1 MICNCKKRDT
11 KQEILKESFLLC
23 GESKSSNFSLSEV
36 ADRVG
41 ISKTAIFRHF
51 KNKDALI
58 VEMRHVFLDKFAELF
73 KGENFFFSKVP
84 LVPCKYKEFSLIID
98 RVLTFYMTNPGYLDF
113 FLSMDTMHA
122 GIGKSL
128 VSAMKDRGV
137 SISDEFIAKGHQ
149 IFFKAYF
156 CAESIV
162 YFLTRRSFGKLNKD
176 PIEFS
181 DERFKEKV
189 IKLLWDGIGSSDFKL
204 SEKRKNELD
213 KLSVIKLEDETESK
227 FFKAFAEIFSEYGID
242 GVTIERI
249 SEKVNLAKSSLYSYF
264 DNKEQFILQ
273 MFFQEVSTVSKL
285 ILEKAECVDSIEEL
299 IYTVLHTEKN
309 YLEIK
314 PFVLMIHSWVTQ
326 NKFDVEKTHVLGE
339 TQFIKRTREKI
350 QEQIEEKYFDTVSS
364 FFGWISSLSGALTIY
379 FGTQKLQ
386 EFSKTEDYADA
397 LFKLVISGVNTER
410 NLK

>member
-73 KGENFFFSKVP
+73 KGESFFFSQIP
-84 LVPCKYKEFSLIID
+84 LKKCEFKEFSLIVD
-98 RVLTFYMTNPGYLDF
+98 RVLSFYMTNPGYLDF

-128 VSAMKDRGV
+128 VSAMKDCGV

-162 YFLTRRSFGKLNKD
+162 YFLTRRNFAKLEKN
-176 PIEFS
+176 PVGIS
-181 DERFKEKV
+181 DEEFKQKV
-189 IKLLWDGIGSSDFKL
+189 INLLWNGIGNESFILSD
-204 SEKRKNELD
+204 KRKKELD
-213 KLSVIKLEDETESK
+213 ELSKIELQDETESK
-227 FFKAFAEIFSEYGID
+227 FFKAFAEIFSEYGIE
-242 GVTIERI
+242 GVTVERI

-264 DNKEQFILQ
+264 DNKDQFILE
-273 MFFQEVSTVSKL
+273 MFVQEVSTISNL
-285 ILEKAECVDSIEEL
+285 IFEKTECVENIDEL
-299 IYTVLHTEKN
+299 IYTVLRTEKN
-309 YLEIK
+309 YLELK

-326 NKFDVEKTHVLGE
+326 NKFDLDKTHVLGNAK
-339 TQFIKRTREKI
+339 FIENTREKI
-350 QEQIEEKYFDTVSS
+350 QKQIGEKYFDTVSS

-379 FGTQKLQ
+379 LGTQKLQ
-386 EFSKTEDYADA
+386 ELSKKEDYADVI
-397 LFKLVISGVNTER
+397 FNLVKGGVNTE
-410 NLK
+410 KE

>member
-73 KGENFFFSKVP
+73 KGENFFFSQIP
-84 LVPCKYKEFSLIID
+84 LKKCEFKEFSLIVD
-98 RVLTFYMTNPGYLDF
+98 RVLSFYMTNPGYLDF

-162 YFLTRRSFGKLNKD
+162 YFLTRRNFAKLEKN
-176 PIEFS
+176 PVGIS
-181 DERFKEKV
+181 DEEFKQKV
-189 IKLLWDGIGSSDFKL
+189 INLLWNGIGNESFILSD
-204 SEKRKNELD
+204 KRKKELD
-213 KLSVIKLEDETESK
+213 ELSKIELQDETESK
-227 FFKAFAEIFSEYGID
+227 FFKAFAEIFSEYGIE
-242 GVTIERI
+242 GVTVERI

-264 DNKEQFILQ
+264 DNKDQFILE
-273 MFFQEVSTVSKL
+273 MFVQEVSTISNL
-285 ILEKAECVDSIEEL
+285 IFEKTECVENIDEL
-299 IYTVLHTEKN
+299 IYTVLRTEKN
-309 YLEIK
+309 YLELK

-326 NKFDVEKTHVLGE
+326 NKFDLDKTHVLGNAK
-339 TQFIKRTREKI
+339 FIENTREKI
-350 QEQIEEKYFDTVSS
+350 QKQIDEKYFDTVSS

-379 FGTQKLQ
+379 LGTQKLQ
-386 EFSKTEDYADA
+386 ELSKKEDYADVI
-397 LFKLVISGVNTER
+397 FNLVKGGVNTE
-410 NLK
+410 KE

>member
-1 MICNCKKRDT
+1 MTCACKKRDT

-23 GESKSSNFSLSEV
+23 SESKSSNFSLSEV

-58 VEMRHVFLDKFAELF
+58 VEMRHVFLDRFAELF
-73 KGENFFFSKVP
+73 KGENFFFSQVP
-84 LVPCKYKEFSLIID
+84 LKTCDFKEFSLIVD
-98 RVLTFYMTNPGYLDF
+98 RVLSFYMTNPGYLDF

-122 GIGKSL
+122 GIGKAL
-128 VSAMKDRGV
+128 VSAMKERGV
-137 SISDEFIAKGHQ
+137 SISDEFVEKGYS
-149 IFFKAYF
+149 IFFRAYF

-176 PIEFS
+176 PIESS
-181 DERFKEKV
+181 DEKFKEKV
-189 IKLLWDGIGSSDFKL
+189 INLLWNGIGSENYVL
-204 SEKRKNELD
+204 TEERKKELD
-213 KLSVIKLEDETESK
+213 KLSKVDVTDENESK
-227 FFKAFAEIFSEYGID
+227 FFKAFAEIFSEYGIE
-242 GVTIERI
+242 GITVERI

-285 ILEKAECVDSIEEL
+285 ILEKAESVDSIEEL

-326 NKFDVEKTHVLGE
+326 NKFDIDKTYVLGE
-339 TQFIKRTREKI
+339 AQFIKRTREKI
-350 QEQIEEKYFDTVSS
+350 QKQIEEKYFDTVSS

-379 FGTQKLQ
+379 LGTQKLQ
-386 EFSKTEDYADA
+386 ELSKKEDYADVI
-397 LFKLVISGVNTER
+397 FNLVKDGVNT
-410 NLK
+410 KK